1 MAGAPSFPRGVLPG
15 VPVLTVGLHHVKVL
29 APPAVPARHVR
40 RRVLRVPRA
49 VPAVPGARGRRR

>member
-15 VPVLTVGLHHVKVL
+15 VPVLTVGPHHVKVL
-29 APPAVPARHVR
+29 APPARHVR

-49 VPAVPGARGRRR
+49 VPAVPSARGRRR